1 VAPQGSLCNGFSMAP
16 QLTDPATLA
25 AVGTA
30 VGESPAEP
38 LSLRELGE
46 LLVRHYEISE
56 GIYEL
61 TVEFQL
67 GVGALGPS
75 PTELLP
81 SAIASVSRIGLRRV
95 PEGKP
100 GPGLI
105 DASALRTG
113 TLTPTAERLPAGKS
127 GKATKAPAKKA
138 SRK

>member
-1 VAPQGSLCNGFSMAP
+1 MAQ
-16 QLTDPATLA
+16 QLTDPSARP
-25 AVGTA
+25 AVGTSI
-30 VGESPAEP
+30 GESPAEP

-46 LLVRHYEISE
+46 LLVQHYRINE
-56 GIYEL
+56 GMFEL

-95 PEGKP
+95 PEGKA

-105 DASALRTG
+105 DASALRTR
-113 TLTPTAERLPAGKS
+113 TLTPTPERLPASKRV
-127 GKATKAPAKKA
+127 KTAKTPAKKA
-138 SRK
+138 PRK

>member
-1 VAPQGSLCNGFSMAP
+1 MAQ
-16 QLTDPATLA
+16 QLTDPAARTT
-25 AVGTA
+25 VGSA
-30 VGESPAEP
+30 IGESPAEP

-46 LLVRHYEISE
+46 LLVRHYGINE

-81 SAIASVSRIGLRRV
+81 SAIASLNRIGLRRV
-95 PEGKP
+95 AEGKP

-113 TLTPTAERLPAGKS
+113 TLTPTPERSP
-127 GKATKAPAKKA
+127 ATKRAKTGKVPAKKA
-138 SRK
+138 ARK